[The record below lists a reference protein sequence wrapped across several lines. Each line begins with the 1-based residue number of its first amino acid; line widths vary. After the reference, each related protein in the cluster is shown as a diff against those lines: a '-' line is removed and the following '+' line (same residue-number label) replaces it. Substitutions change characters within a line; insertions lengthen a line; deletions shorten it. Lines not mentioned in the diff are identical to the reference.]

1 MAAPTLHGLDRA
13 EAGLVA
19 LLLALATA
27 AWVLTERRMGG
38 MAAGPGGELGDVGWF
53 AVSWLL
59 MMAAMMLPA
68 ISPMAVAY
76 GRRPA
81 PAGGAAAFAAGYLAA
96 WLAAGLL
103 AYAAIEGVR
112 SLELGVL
119 AWVEA
124 GRLVTAAVIAGAGL
138 YQLTR
143 PKDACLRRCR
153 DRHTFLGERWRPG
166 RIGALADGRGAR
178 RGLHRLLLGADGR
191 AAGPRRDE
199 PDVDG
204 GRGGPHHRRAPA
216 ALGRWRPPRC
226 RGRARRARRR
236 CRAGARRGARLRCPG
251 PRWRCGRGSARPART
266 GRRPPSVWLRS
277 EPHAELSGSL
287 DEGYGRTGPPRLPE
301 RRARF
306 THRADAAR
314 RFADRRALRA
324 SDAAHPPRD
333 GSAREVVTGFCR
345 SLSEATARRRAPPRA
360 GHGRAGG
367 CTTA

>member
-27 AWVLTERRMGG
+27 AWVLTERRMGS
-38 MAAGPGGELGDVGWF
+38 MAAGPGGELGEVGWF

-119 AWVEA
+119 AWEEA

-166 RIGALADGRGAR
+166 RIGALGMGVEHGAVCIGCCWALMAALLALGAMSLTWMAVVAALITAERLLPWGDGAR
-178 RGLHRLLLGADGR
+178 RAVAVVLVALAVGVALAPGEVPGLTVPGSEMAM
-191 AAGPRRDE
+191 DE
-199 PDVDG
+199 
-204 GRGGPHHRRAPA
+204 R
-216 ALGRWRPPRC
+216 
-226 RGRARRARRR
+226 
-236 CRAGARRGARLRCPG
+236 
-251 PRWRCGRGSARPART
+251 
-266 GRRPPSVWLRS
+266 
-277 EPHAELSGSL
+277 
-287 DEGYGRTGPPRLPE
+287 
-301 RRARF
+301 
-306 THRADAAR
+306 
-314 RFADRRALRA
+314 
-324 SDAAHPPRD
+324 
-333 GSAREVVTGFCR
+333 
-345 SLSEATARRRAPPRA
+345 
-360 GHGRAGG
+360 
-367 CTTA
+367 